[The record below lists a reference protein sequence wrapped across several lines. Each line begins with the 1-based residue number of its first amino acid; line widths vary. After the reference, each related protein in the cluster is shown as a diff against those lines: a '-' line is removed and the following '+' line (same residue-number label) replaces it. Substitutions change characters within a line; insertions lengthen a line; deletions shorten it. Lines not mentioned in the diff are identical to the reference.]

1 MEFRKKIGGIAVTRE
16 KLYETLKFKFS
27 QILKQYHIEDDA
39 VTVSC
44 RALTPQEAIG
54 ETARKDF
61 PIITGKDVM
70 IEAKYRG
77 HRGQA
82 FTDAPTAFSGTLAE
96 ILQMEIARN
105 SHNCGIFVAT
115 LNAVMSSVGLCSGT
129 VHCRTDGPEQCA
141 LDMLAFL
148 RENYPHVRRIAL
160 IGYQPALLEMLSGSE
175 YEVRVLDLNPGNIG
189 QERYGVMVEDGAGK
203 KNEIIHSFAD
213 LILCTGSTL
222 CNGTIVDY
230 IDLPVEVLFFGIT
243 IAGSAGLLGL
253 KRVCFAEKY
262 EK

>member
-1 MEFRKKIGGIAVTRE
+1 MTRE
-16 KLYETLKFKFS
+16 ELYETLKIRFS
-27 QILKQYHIEDDA
+27 HVLKWYHIEDDT

-54 ETARKDF
+54 ETMRKDF

-70 IEAKYRG
+70 IEATYRG
-77 HRGQA
+77 YQGQA
-82 FTDAPTAFSGTLAE
+82 FTDSPTAFNGTLAE
-96 ILQMEIARN
+96 ILQMEIAHN
-105 SHNCGIFVAT
+105 SHNCGIFIAT
-115 LNAVMSSVGLCSGT
+115 LNAVMNSVGLCGGT

-141 LDMLAFL
+141 VDMLVFL

-160 IGYQPALLEMLSGSE
+160 VGYQPSLLEMLSRSE

-189 QERYGVMVEDGAGK
+189 QQRYGVIVEDGTYK
-203 KNEIIHSFAD
+203 KDEIIHSFSD

-230 IDLPVEVLFFGIT
+230 MGLSVEVLFFGIT
-243 IAGSAGLLGL
+243 IAGSADLLGL

>member
-1 MEFRKKIGGIAVTRE
+1 MTKEELYE
-16 KLYETLKFKFS
+16 KLKNGFL
-27 QILKQYHIEDDA
+27 QVLKQHQIENDT

-70 IEAKYRG
+70 IEATYRG
-77 HRGQA
+77 SRGQA
-82 FTDAPTAFSGTLAE
+82 FTDSPTAFSGTLSE
-96 ILQMEIARN
+96 ILQMEIAHN
-105 SHNCGIFVAT
+105 SHNCGIFIAT
-115 LNAVMSSVGLCSGT
+115 LNAVMNSIGLCSGT
-129 VHCRTDGPEQCA
+129 VHCKTDGPEQCA

-148 RENYPHVRRIAL
+148 RENYPHIRRIAL
-160 IGYQPALLEMLSGSE
+160 IGYQPSLLEMLSRSE

-189 QERYGVMVEDGAGK
+189 QERYGVVVEDGACK
-203 KNEIIHSFAD
+203 KEEVIHSFAD

-230 IDLPVEVLFFGIT
+230 LDLPVEVLFFGIT
-243 IAGSAGLLGL
+243 IAGSADLLGV
-253 KRVCFAEKY
+253 KRVCFADKY
-262 EK
+262 E